1 MIEKYLYI
9 GIPVVTMYCYM
20 FLFFAFL
27 NARRTKV
34 VYFFQAIVLSCLIW
48 TVGSVLMRMDLRP
61 GNNFWFHVS
70 MLGVLL
76 LPVAIYGFL
85 FCMLDIKRYDMLKV
99 WAFFTVAG
107 VVMNGFFGIVLAPP
121 SAISENGEKVAYVY
135 KASAGIYVLILIE
148 AVMLVY
154 VTVLAHKKIN
164 GDKVLRNKLVP
175 LLIGTLSILFGN
187 LIQFVNESTIPY
199 DKLGGVIMAI
209 CMTYVMYKQY
219 SFDWWFRVK
228 IGAIYMVSVILVF
241 TPVVLLSAYVKRLEW
256 VPEGAERNFILL
268 CAVLIMWGILVFCV
282 AFKSAERM
290 TEQRRQANFEV
301 VHEFQKNT
309 ASVFSREEIYNHI
322 VSTIEELIIDAE
334 VYIFE
339 KDPASERGYSVVKQG
354 TEAKGLN
361 AAEQYEL
368 ILRVSTPQVIND
380 MKDMEISELSLI
392 EYDDEIQGF
401 IWLKMLNESKM
412 NYIEDECFHQ
422 ITAYA
427 SACLKNASVYQK
439 VYNLSIH
446 DELTGLYNRSYFKDF
461 VQKYW
466 KADKTQSLIYMDI
479 DDFKLF
485 NELYGETCGDA
496 ILRWCGVKMREV
508 IADQG
513 ATFRIGAN
521 EFAIF
526 TRIADKDKLR
536 ILALQIQKRIGA
548 PAEDKPKVIQ
558 PITLSVG
565 IVSYPEAAST
575 AEEQLQQAK
584 KALFFAK
591 RNGKNR
597 IEMYEAAVA
606 MQEADEI
613 EEKAYEQIAPT
624 IYALTAA
631 IDAKDSYTFEHS
643 CHVSADAV
651 VLATAIGLNSNEI
664 RIVKEAGLLHDIGK
678 IGIPESILKKQGK
691 LTDEEYEIMKTHV
704 TNSIEM
710 IHHLPNM
717 DYVIPAVLAHHER
730 YDGKGYPRG
739 LEGEGIPLLGRILA
753 VCDSFDAITSK
764 RSYKEALSKEYAIA
778 ELERN
783 KGTQFDP
790 YLADTFIRLVREG
803 KIER

>member
-1 MIEKYLYI
+1 MSAKYLYI
-9 GIPVVTMYCYM
+9 GIPVVTMCCYL

-27 NARRTKV
+27 NARRSKAV
-34 VYFFQAIVLSCLIW
+34 HFFQSIVLSCLIW
-48 TVGSVLMRMDLRP
+48 TVGSVLMRMDLQP

-76 LPVAIYGFL
+76 LPIAIYGFL
-85 FCMLDIKRYDMLKV
+85 FCMLDIKRYNMLGI
-99 WAFFTVAG
+99 WALLTIAG
-107 VVMNGFFGIVLAPP
+107 VIMNSFFGIVLAAP

-135 KASAGIYVLILIE
+135 KAGAGIYVLILIE
-148 AVMLVY
+148 VVMLVY
-154 VTVLAHKKIN
+154 VTILAHKKIN
-164 GDKVLRNKLVP
+164 GDKALRNKLLP
-175 LLIGTLSILFGN
+175 LLIGTLGILFGN
-187 LIQFVNESTIPY
+187 LIQFINESTIPC
-199 DKLGGVIMAI
+199 DKLGGVVMAI
-209 CMTYVMYKQY
+209 CMTYVMYTQY
-219 SFDWWFRVK
+219 MFDWSFRLK
-228 IGAIYMVSVILVF
+228 IGTVYMMAFILVF
-241 TPVVLLSAYVKRLEW
+241 APVYVLYTYVKKLEW
-256 VPEGAERNFILL
+256 VPEGAEGNFVLIS
-268 CAVLIMWGILVFCV
+268 VMLIMWGIFVFWG
-282 AFKSAERM
+282 AFKSAEHMMER
-290 TEQRRQANFEV
+290 RRQANFGLV
-301 VHEFQKNT
+301 REFQKNT
-309 ASVFSREEIYNHI
+309 ASVFSREEIYGQI
-322 VSTIEELIIDAE
+322 VVAIEKLIIDAE

-339 KDPASERGYSVVKQG
+339 KDPTSERGYSIVKQG
-354 TEAKGLN
+354 TDAKGLN

-368 ILRVSTPQVIND
+368 VLRVSTPQAANTTQ
-380 MKDMEISELSLI
+380 DMEISELSLI
-392 EYDDEIQGF
+392 EFDDEVQGF
-401 IWLKMLNESKM
+401 IWLKMLNETKM

-422 ITAYA
+422 IAAYA
-427 SACLKNASVYQK
+427 SVCLKNASVYQE

-446 DELTGLYNRSYFKDF
+446 DELTGLYNRAYFKDF
-461 VQKYW
+461 IQKYW

-485 NELYGETCGDA
+485 NELYGEICGDA
-496 ILRWCGVKMREV
+496 ILHWCGLKMREV
-508 IADQG
+508 IGDQG

-536 ILALQIQKRIGA
+536 ILALQIQKRVAA
-548 PAEDKPKVIQ
+548 PSEDKPKVIQ
-558 PITLSVG
+558 PITLSIG

-597 IEMYEAAVA
+597 IEIYESAVA
-606 MQEADEI
+606 TQDADEI
-613 EEKAYEQIAPT
+613 EEKAYEQVAPT

-678 IGIPESILKKQGK
+678 IGIPETILKKQGK

-717 DYVIPAVLAHHER
+717 DYVIPAVLTHHER
-730 YDGKGYPRG
+730 YDGRGYPRG

-753 VCDSFDAITSK
+753 VCDSYDAITSK
-764 RSYKEALSKEYAIA
+764 RIYKDALSKEYAIA

-790 YLADTFIRLVREG
+790 YLADTFIRLVKEG